1 MPLSRRERVVRV
13 LKDLVSDS
21 ANHVVLVSGRPRDAL
36 DKWFGGLALTLIAEH
51 GGGGCDRGGSG
62 GEGAA
67 SLDGRWKGGGRPGIR
82 RYLDPG
88 PGFFLAGKGVL
99 LG

>member
-51 GGGGCDRGGSG
+51 GGWGRDRGGSG
-62 GEGAA
+62 GEAA
-67 SLDGRWKGGGRPGIR
+67 LPLDGRWEGSGRPGVER
-82 RYLDPG
+82 EPRPG
-88 PGFFLAGKGVL
+88 AGSSPGGKEVS
-99 LG
+99 